1 MSLEDCY
8 LLYVVG
14 TEVDDDDADCG
25 CFLLSLLMKM
35 SHCWV
40 SENIAVES
48 VGVVHLKEHCYDGSW
63 FLIWLNLLVLS

>member
-25 CFLLSLLMKM
+25 CFLLGLLMKM

-48 VGVVHLKEHCYDGSW
+48 VGIVHL
-63 FLIWLNLLVLS
+63 N